1 MSLLLNSTLFV
12 IIALFI
18 VIVCGVIISFRSR
31 KEMKLTLQYM
41 LETGKQLRTRKD
53 VNDYLEWKRNKNIK

>member
-18 VIVCGVIISFRSR
+18 VIVCGIIISFRSR

>member
-41 LETGKQLRTRKD
+41 LDTGKQLKTRKD

>member
-31 KEMKLTLQYM
+31 KEMKLRLQYM

>member
-12 IIALFI
+12 IITLFI